1 MLDSTETAASKVSTA
16 VRAVAGVAI
25 VATFFVLY
33 KSWNQPILD
42 QHAFRQTQ
50 TAISAY
56 WISKNWY
63 FFNYQ
68 TPVLGY
74 PWMIPFELPVY
85 QWIVAI
91 IATLLPINLD
101 QAGRV
106 VSLGFFL
113 LSYIPLKGI
122 VGRINSHKDLP
133 IFIFAILMLS
143 PIYLFWS
150 RAFLMESTALF
161 FSLSF
166 VYSVAKYLQR
176 QSLVGFA
183 LMTICAILAAC
194 IKITT
199 YVSFSF
205 AGAMFVIH
213 DMWVYRR
220 NIFKR
225 SEILKYIAIALSVI
239 LSVAVLE
246 VWVQYSDALKDKLQ
260 FGYLLTSKNLFYW
273 NFGNLHQRL
282 SSKLWS
288 VVFGRAM
295 EQTLGSPLIFWTVA
309 GMSLMGS
316 RKTLI
321 LQALCFALYIS
332 NFLIFTNLH
341 IIHDYYQYSNAI
353 FLVVGVSLGVW
364 ESFHKFSASIF
375 ATLFACF
382 ILVELIGFKL
392 YFYHD
397 MINQSNA
404 PQTLALANYL
414 RKNTASNEVVVG
426 FGLQWASDVPYYA
439 ERRAFLVPDWHVPKA
454 LSVMSGVD
462 PAFAGLLKVG
472 AVVNCP
478 NQLIEM
484 DDMKVKY
491 SDYMHFVEQ
500 TLYPHTVAGCVVYTW
515 DK

>member
-1 MLDSTETAASKVSTA
+1 MSDNTEAAVSKVSVA
-16 VRAVAGVAI
+16 IRAAAGVAI
-25 VATFFVLY
+25 LVTFFVLY

-56 WISKNWY
+56 WISKNWS

-122 VGRINSHKDLP
+122 VRRINPDRHLP

-166 VYSVAKYLQR
+166 VYSVVKYLHR

-183 LMTICAILAAC
+183 LMTIFAILAAC

-205 AGAMFVIH
+205 AGAMFVIY
-213 DMWVYRR
+213 DMWIYRR
-220 NIFKR
+220 NILKR
-225 SEILKYIAIALSVI
+225 SEILKYTAIALSVI

-246 VWVQYSDALKDKLQ
+246 IWVQYSDALKDKLQ

-282 SSKLWS
+282 SSQLWS
-288 VVFGRAM
+288 IVFGRAM
-295 EQTLGSPLIFWTVA
+295 EQTLGSPLIFWIVA

-321 LQALCFALYIS
+321 LQASCFALYIS

-341 IIHDYYQYSNAI
+341 IVHDYYQYSNAI
-353 FLVVGVSLGVW
+353 FLIIGVSLGIW
-364 ESFHKFSASIF
+364 EASRKFRAGAFI
-375 ATLFACF
+375 ALFVCL
-382 ILVELIGFKL
+382 ILVELVGFKR
-392 YFYHD
+392 YFYRD
-397 MINQSNA
+397 MINQSSA
-404 PQTLALANYL
+404 SQTLSLANYL

-454 LSVMSGVD
+454 LAVMSGANPV
-462 PAFAGLLKVG
+462 FAGLLKIG

-478 NQLIEM
+478 NHLIEM
-484 DDMKVKY
+484 DDMKVEY
-491 SDYMHFVEQ
+491 SKYMHLVEK
-500 TLYPHTVAGCVVYTW
+500 TMLHHAVAGCVVYTSH
-515 DK
+515 K